1 MLENKVSIVTG
12 AAQGIG
18 AGIAREFASNGAGV
32 VIFDR
37 DEDKGTAL
45 VQELTENGHK
55 ASFCAVDVSD
65 PAAVRSGVDSVLK
78 QFGTIEIL
86 VNNAGI
92 YPRKPWEEMTLED
105 WDDIQNTNLRSC
117 FLCSKSVYPSM
128 KEKKWGR
135 IINMS
140 SVTFWLGA
148 PQNLVHYISSK
159 GGIIGF
165 TRSLAREVAPH
176 NITVNAV
183 TPGAV
188 ETEGEK
194 EVATEEDVKAIL
206 ALQSL
211 QTRVLPVDIA
221 KTALFLASDWARTIT
236 GQTINVDAGWHMH

>member
-1 MLENKVSIVTG
+1 M
-12 AAQGIG
+12 
-18 AGIAREFASNGAGV
+18 
-32 VIFDR
+32 
-37 DEDKGTAL
+37 
-45 VQELTENGHK
+45 
-55 ASFCAVDVSD
+55 
-65 PAAVRSGVDSVLK
+65 P
-78 QFGTIEIL
+78 
-86 VNNAGI
+86 
-92 YPRKPWEEMTLED
+92 PRIWFITF
-105 WDDIQNTNLRSC
+105 LR
-117 FLCSKSVYPSM
+117 
-128 KEKKWGR
+128 
-135 IINMS
+135 
-140 SVTFWLGA
+140 
-148 PQNLVHYISSK
+148 K

-221 KTALFLASDWARTIT
+221 KTALFLASDWARAIT

>member
-1 MLENKVSIVTG
+1 MLENKVAIVTG

-18 AGIAREFASNGAGV
+18 AGIAREFASNGARV
-32 VIFDR
+32 AIFDQN
-37 DEDKGTAL
+37 EQKASAL
-45 VQELTENGHK
+45 VQELTEQRHEVVFR
-55 ASFCAVDVSD
+55 SVDVSD
-65 PAAVRSGVDSVLK
+65 PESVQSGVDSVLK
-78 QFGTIEIL
+78 QFGSIEIL

-92 YPRKPWEEMTLED
+92 YPRKPWEEMTLQD
-105 WDDIQNTNLRSC
+105 WDHIQNTNLRSC
-117 FLCSKSVYPSM
+117 FMCSKAVYASM
-128 KEKKWGR
+128 KEGKWGR

-165 TRSLAREVAPH
+165 TRSLAREIAGY
-176 NITVNAV
+176 NITVNAI

-221 KTALFLASDWARTIT
+221 KTALFLASDWARAIT